1 MRAKTDLEEFDQAVL
16 DDFYEQSVKDML
28 SSPNLT
34 DEEKQE
40 LLRQLSL
47 PDDEWEPI
55 ELPPG
60 AEPMSETIIRMRRES
75 VK

>member
-1 MRAKTDLEEFDQAVL
+1 MQPRTELEEVDQAVL
-16 DDFYEQSVKDML
+16 NHLYEESVKDML

-34 DEEKQE
+34 DDEKQE

-47 PDDEWEPI
+47 PDDEWEPT

-60 AEPMSETIIRMRRES
+60 TEPLSETIIRMRRES
-75 VK
+75 VR